1 LKSGWHILSRKLT
14 VEWKFIADQISISR
28 LQKSQSVTGRGYK
41 SKSKRYANK
50 KSLKISQKQLS
61 RCSIVGFATRHWAI

>member
-1 LKSGWHILSRKLT
+1 M
-14 VEWKFIADQISISR
+14 
-28 LQKSQSVTGRGYK
+28 TGRGYK